1 MLLSL
6 LWSYDFQID
15 NMSHLDQVSIT
26 SCLVKVSY
34 LVMTYFLIFSS
45 SKKKEIGRCHAPFY
59 RAWEVQVPAKPGSV
73 TTTLTQAASYSPDL
87 LWTVI
92 ETDTQKSNTT
102 QGTSFREDKTPLSLV
117 VNSVTWQWCNNN
129 QKAAPS
135 ASLKSTTII
144 KDKGSEAILNIVSYQ
159 FVSLKVVTGQKMAC

>member
-1 MLLSL
+1 
-6 LWSYDFQID
+6 
-15 NMSHLDQVSIT
+15 
-26 SCLVKVSY
+26 
-34 LVMTYFLIFSS
+34 MTYFLIFSS
-45 SKKKEIGRCHAPFY
+45 GRKKEIGSHHAPFY

-73 TTTLTQAASYSPDL
+73 TTTLTQAAAYSPDL

-135 ASLKSTTII
+135 TSLKSTTIT
-144 KDKGSEAILNIVSYQ
+144 KDNESEAVLNIASCQ
-159 FVSLKVVTGQKMAC
+159 FESLEVVTDQKMDY